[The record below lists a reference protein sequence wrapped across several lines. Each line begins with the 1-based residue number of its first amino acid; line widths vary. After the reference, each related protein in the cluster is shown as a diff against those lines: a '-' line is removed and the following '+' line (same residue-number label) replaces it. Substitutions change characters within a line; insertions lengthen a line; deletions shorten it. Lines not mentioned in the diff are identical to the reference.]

1 MKVGDL
7 VVFADAREDVEKP
20 SRLGTGIVVSF
31 DSDNDP
37 IIAFHGYAHEQ
48 PSAYYRR
55 DIEVINERR

>member
-7 VVFADAREDVEKP
+7 VVFVD
-20 SRLGTGIVVSF
+20 SRDTYAEIPDLGAGIVVSF

-37 IIAFHGYAHEQ
+37 IIAFHGYAHEE
-48 PSAYYRR
+48 PSAYYRQ